1 MGTSSRQSVRPP
13 AMLRA
18 LFLVGLVSLA
28 NGFMI
33 APLATRS
40 AVRTAAISMGVEEA
54 AAAWLEEECSV
65 DTVDDL
71 IKELK
76 AELKSIDVSVPL
88 SERQKSIFTTIE
100 QLEALGAGG
109 DQNELVKIIASAA
122 RSFSLVEGFEFPG
135 EPLGYTGKVGTTVI
149 AGKTFDK

>member
-1 MGTSSRQSVRPP
+1 
-13 AMLRA
+13 MLRA
-18 LFLVGLVSLA
+18 LTLVGVLSLA

-33 APLATRS
+33 TPLATRS
-40 AVRTAAISMGVEEA
+40 MVRTAAISMGVEDA
-54 AAAWLEEECSV
+54 AASCLEDGCSV

-76 AELKSIDVSVPL
+76 AELKSIDVSAPL
-88 SERQKSIFTTIE
+88 SDRQKSIFTTID

-122 RSFSLVEGFEFPG
+122 RSFSVVEGFEFPG
-135 EPLGYTGKVGTTVI
+135 EPLGYTGKVGTTVV

>member
-1 MGTSSRQSVRPP
+1 
-13 AMLRA
+13 MLRA
-18 LFLVGLVSLA
+18 LTLVGVLSLA
-28 NGFMI
+28 NGFMM

-40 AVRTAAISMGVEEA
+40 MVRTAAISMGVEEA
-54 AAAWLEEECSV
+54 AASCLEEGCSL

-88 SERQKSIFTTIE
+88 SDRQKSIFTTID

-109 DQNELVKIIASAA
+109 DQNELEKIIASAA
-122 RSFSLVEGFEFPG
+122 RSFSTVEGFDFPG
-135 EPLGYTGKVGTTVI
+135 EPLGYTGKVGTTVA